1 MKKTIIT
8 DIKFLK
14 QKSLSVGF
22 WESKRIIKNLEDT
35 LKTTKNGIGL
45 TGIQIGIPK
54 RVSIIRLP
62 NFKLNLIN
70 NKIIEQSDLI
80 RFPESC
86 LSLPGLKIDTQ
97 RYNYVKLDNGK
108 LYKGLVAV
116 CIQHELNHQEGKLI
130 IDKGIKWR
138 KRR

>member
-1 MKKTIIT
+1 MNKTIIT
-8 DIKFLK
+8 DITLLK
-14 QKSLSVGF
+14 QKSLPVGF
-22 WESKRIIKNLEDT
+22 WESKKIIKDLEDT
-35 LKTTKNGIGL
+35 LKNTKIGIGL
-45 TGIQIGIPK
+45 TAIQIGIPK
-54 RVSIIRLP
+54 QVSIIRLP

-86 LSLPGLKIDTQ
+86 LSLPGLKIDTR

-116 CIQHELNHQEGKLI
+116 CIAHEIDHQNGLTI
-130 IDKGIKWR
+130 LDRKWR
-138 KRR
+138 KRK